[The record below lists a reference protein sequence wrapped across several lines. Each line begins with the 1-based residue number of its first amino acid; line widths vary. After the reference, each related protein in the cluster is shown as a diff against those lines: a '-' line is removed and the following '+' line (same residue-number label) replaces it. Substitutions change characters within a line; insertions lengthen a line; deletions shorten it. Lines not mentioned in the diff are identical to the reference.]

1 MYTGNN
7 AIADGKEITE
17 WNRTQI
23 SIDPSR
29 IAVSSTEASW
39 KIRSFFW
46 TSAGVYGNDLLTRKT
61 RVIRKVSDFFLWTHQ
76 NRQKKGRGHQK
87 SFAAFFP
94 TSMHVP
100 PYCESIHGVVILW
113 VRSGKKINFSFL
125 CPLAIRSLPN
135 LGAKVRSHNYSNGSP
150 FILVETFIPFLQ
162 LLCFRV
168 YSYPHFEHCA
178 FTSQCIEEL

>member
-61 RVIRKVSDFFLWTHQ
+61 RVIRKVSDFLCTHQ

-113 VRSGKKINFSFL
+113 VRSGKKTKDQFFF
-125 CPLAIRSLPN
+125 SLPS
-135 LGAKVRSHNYSNGSP
+135 RYS
-150 FILVETFIPFLQ
+150 IPTESRCEGPQSQ
-162 LLCFRV
+162 L
-168 YSYPHFEHCA
+168 
-178 FTSQCIEEL
+178 